1 MDKTALVERDMQ
13 EGKDL
18 IEALDKTEFKVDASL
33 WFYSSD
39 SDEWQLLIASPF
51 VEENGPRKSYGF
63 IRSVLTQPSPPSG
76 ISLKNVSVLTPK
88 ASINKTSENGNH
100 YRTWYIKYQ
109 VYTKRCKQYT
119 NRRCLHLPHTMK
131 LATITFHT
139 MDKRNINM

>member
-1 MDKTALVERDMQ
+1 MDKTVLVERDMQ

-39 SDEWQLLIASPF
+39 SDEWRLLIASPF

-76 ISLKNVSVLTPK
+76 ISLKNVSVLSPK
-88 ASINKTSENGNH
+88 NQLIKLLKTAISTGPDMAGIRFTRNVINNTLIEDAYI
-100 YRTWYIKYQ
+100 YRI
-109 VYTKRCKQYT
+109 
-119 NRRCLHLPHTMK
+119 L
-131 LATITFHT
+131 
-139 MDKRNINM
+139 

>member
-63 IRSVLTQPSPPSG
+63 IRSVLAQPSPPSG
-76 ISLKNVSVLTPK
+76 ISLKNVSVLSPK
-88 ASINKTSENGNH
+88 HQLIKLLRMAITTGPGISNIRFTRNVVSNTLIEDAYI
-100 YRTWYIKYQ
+100 YRI
-109 VYTKRCKQYT
+109 
-119 NRRCLHLPHTMK
+119 L
-131 LATITFHT
+131 
-139 MDKRNINM
+139 

>member
-1 MDKTALVERDMQ
+1 MDKTALVERDIQ

-39 SDEWQLLIASPF
+39 SDEWRLLIASPF

-76 ISLKNVSVLTPK
+76 ISLKNVSVLSPK
-88 ASINKTSENGNH
+88 HQLIKLLRMAITTGPGISNIRFTRNVISNTLIDDAYI
-100 YRTWYIKYQ
+100 YRI
-109 VYTKRCKQYT
+109 
-119 NRRCLHLPHTMK
+119 L
-131 LATITFHT
+131 
-139 MDKRNINM
+139 